1 MKIVMNRP
9 IMASQNLIK
18 RILYTKKENMQDN
31 EKRIFYCKSETK
43 KRTLYTLLD
52 NRNGNRL
59 IYSYDSFEEMMNEF
73 YNREYGK
80 EN

>member
-1 MKIVMNRP
+1 MKIVTNRP
-9 IMASQNLIK
+9 IKANQSLIE
-18 RILYTKKENMQDN
+18 RILYTNKENMQDN
-31 EKRIFYCKSETK
+31 EKRIFYCKSEAK
-43 KRTLYTLLD
+43 KRTFYTLLD
-52 NRNGNRL
+52 NRNGNKL